1 MPDSNPEVQA
11 VMEHLTKAGEKMAE
25 FETISQAVQAA
36 IAASD
41 GVALIRTFI
50 TSARLARQ
58 ISDELSQY
66 ADGIMDMFGV

>member
-1 MPDSNPEVQA
+1 MPSSNEEVQK
-11 VMEHLTKAGEKMAE
+11 VMEHLTKAGAKMGE
-25 FETISQAVQAA
+25 FETVSHNVQKA
-36 IAASD
+36 IAEND
-41 GVALIRTFI
+41 GMALIRTFI